1 MRRSSIVAGIILIL
15 VGLFF
20 LLLPLFPN
28 ISGVIDISEHW
39 PLIIVSVGALFL
51 FAALIGAPG
60 LAVPGSIITGIGCL
74 LLYQNLNDAWESWA
88 YAWALIPGF
97 VGIGIIIARTLE
109 GQARRGLRKG
119 GTLIFISLIL
129 FLAFGAFLGDG
140 INFGVLWAVLLIGL
154 GLRLLIK
161 TLRGVST
168 SRAASTG
175 EAANNEPIKKSE
187 GS

>member
-39 PLIIVSVGALFL
+39 PLIIIAVGALFL
-51 FAALIGAPG
+51 ISALIGAPG

-140 INFGVLWAVLLIGL
+140 INFGLLWAVLFIGL
-154 GLRLLIK
+154 GVRLLIK
-161 TLRGVST
+161 TVRSGSKERAT
-168 SRAASTG
+168 S
-175 EAANNEPIKKSE
+175 NEETTDDELIKKSE
-187 GS
+187 SS

>member
-28 ISGVIDISEHW
+28 ISGVINIAEQW
-39 PLIIVSVGALFL
+39 PLIIVAVGALFL
-51 FAALIGAPG
+51 FSALIGAPG
-60 LAVPGSIITGIGCL
+60 LAIPGSIITGIGCL

-97 VGIGIIIARTLE
+97 VGIGIIIARALE
-109 GQARRGLRKG
+109 GETRRGLRSG
-119 GTLIFISLIL
+119 GTLIFISLVL

-140 INFGVLWAVLLIGL
+140 ISFGVFWAVLLIGL
-154 GLRLLIK
+154 GIRLLIK
-161 TLRGVST
+161 TLRGAST
-168 SRAASTG
+168 SRESSIS
-175 EAANNEPIKKSE
+175 EVIDDEQQNKSE
-187 GS
+187 SG

>member
-20 LLLPLFPN
+20 LVLPLFPN
-28 ISGVIDISEHW
+28 VSGVIDMAEHW
-39 PLIIVSVGALFL
+39 PLIIVAVGALFL
-51 FAALIGAPG
+51 FSALIGAPG
-60 LAVPGSIITGIGCL
+60 LAIPGSIITGIGLL

-109 GQARRGLRKG
+109 GEMRRGLRSG
-119 GTLIFISLIL
+119 GNLIIISLVL

-140 INFGVLWAVLLIGL
+140 INFGVLWAILLIGL
-154 GLRLLIK
+154 GLRLLVK
-161 TLRGVST
+161 ALRS
-168 SRAASTG
+168 ASTNQTDSG
-175 EAANNEPIKKSE
+175 VEVVDDELKKKSE
-187 GS
+187 SA

>member
-28 ISGVIDISEHW
+28 ISGVIDMAEHW
-39 PLIIVSVGALFL
+39 PLIIVAIGALFL
-51 FAALIGAPG
+51 FSALGGAPG
-60 LAVPGSIITGIGCL
+60 LAIPGSIITGIGGL

-97 VGIGIIIARTLE
+97 VGIGIIIARALE
-109 GQARRGLRKG
+109 GEMRRGLRSG
-119 GTLIFISLIL
+119 GTLIIISLVL
-129 FLAFGAFLGDG
+129 FMAFGAFLGGG

-161 TLRGVST
+161 TLRS
-168 SRAASTG
+168 ASINDPDPNG
-175 EAANNEPIKKSE
+175 EAADEDLKKSIE
-187 GS
+187 SE

>member
-28 ISGVIDISEHW
+28 ISGVIDIAEQW
-39 PLIIVSVGALFL
+39 PLIIVAIGALFL
-51 FAALIGAPG
+51 FSALIGAPG
-60 LAVPGSIITGIGCL
+60 LAIPGSIITGIGCL
-74 LLYQNLNDAWESWA
+74 LLYQNLNDAWGSWA

-97 VGIGIIIARTLE
+97 VGIGIIISRALE
-109 GQARRGLRKG
+109 GETRRGVRSG

-140 INFGVLWAVLLIGL
+140 ISFGVLWAVLLIGL
-154 GLRLLIK
+154 GLRLLFK
-161 TLRGVST
+161 TLRGAST
-168 SRAASTG
+168 SPETSNRESVD
-175 EAANNEPIKKSE
+175 NEQKKTSKNV
-187 GS
+187 